1 MSSLSLSL
9 SFSDSLSLADQIPV
23 LLMFLMLASL
33 TVALLVATC
42 RIAHL
47 MRDRREG
54 GDDRAAWNKAAEE
67 KANEDEDPLL
77 DPTTTAGQEQE

>member
-1 MSSLSLSL
+1 
-9 SFSDSLSLADQIPV
+9 
-23 LLMFLMLASL
+23 
-33 TVALLVATC
+33 
-42 RIAHL
+42 